1 MSNPVKIGIPRALLC
16 HKYFVMW
23 EEFFKTLGC
32 QIVLSPE
39 TNQQILKEGL
49 KLAVDESCLSL
60 KILLGHAYYLKD
72 KADVL
77 FLPRIVSSHKGEST
91 CVKLWALTDIV
102 RNTIP
107 GIEVIDYTVDFN
119 EFKFES
125 IEMFKVGWQFSK
137 NPVKIIQA
145 YLKGKE
151 KLAEKHAKE
160 LKEQWEL
167 IKNNKKVKPS
177 VLIVSHPYTTYDAY
191 LGQPIINFL
200 KLQGINV
207 LLSDIVDHAK
217 ARKLVRNISTD
228 MYWTYNKEIVGAI
241 EYYKGH
247 IDGILFLMTFP
258 CGPDSLVID
267 LCQNKIKDIPIVVIT
282 LDELQAEAGLKTRLE
297 SFADILKMR
306 KKKNGK

>member
-1 MSNPVKIGIPRALLC
+1 MSNPIKIGIPRALLY
-16 HKYFVMW
+16 HKYFAMW
-23 EEFFKTLGC
+23 EEFFKTLDC

-60 KILLGHAYYLKD
+60 KILLGHANYLKD

-77 FLPRIVSSHKGEST
+77 FLPRIVSSHRGENT
-91 CVKLWALTDIV
+91 CVKFWALTDIV

-107 GIEVIDYTVDFN
+107 GIEVVDYTVDVK
-119 EFKFES
+119 ELKFEP
-125 IEMFKVGWQFSK
+125 IEMFKVGWRFSK
-137 NPVKIIQA
+137 DPIKIIQA
-145 YLKGKE
+145 YLNGKR
-151 KLAEKHAKE
+151 KLAEKRARE
-160 LKEQWEL
+160 LEEQWKTIE
-167 IKNNKKVKPS
+167 NNKKGKPN

-191 LGQPIINFL
+191 LGQPIVKLL
-200 KLQGINV
+200 KNQGINV
-207 LLSDIVDHAK
+207 LLSDIVDHK
-217 ARKLVRNISTD
+217 QARKLVKNISTD
-228 MYWTYNKEIVGAI
+228 MYWTYNKEIIGSI

-267 LCQNKIKDIPIVVIT
+267 LCQNKIKDIPIVVIS